1 MGRKNPFS
9 LSAPLYSRRCDL
21 PPERDCPLS
30 FPWTARAG
38 LLLPLLG
45 SLLSVRLCV
54 KPGEMSHWRGGRLV
68 RTFWAAASRDVMA
81 RLLRSKLG
89 PIAITFFFL
98 SGLARSGMCV
108 PGPCTTSAGSWLRP
122 RLHCTAPKGA
132 GPLSGL
138 VALSPSRTPSTSKEI
153 KPLNAVGDRGLKAA
167 YQRTRQGDSVT
178 PAWVTEPIWF
188 S

>member
-98 SGLARSGMCV
+98 SGLARSSMCV
-108 PGPCTTSAGSWLRP
+108 LGPCTTSAGSWLRP

-178 PAWVTEPIWF
+178 PAWF